1 MTATTALTAQSTQ
14 AVYEIHNVPSA
25 FVSKQIDACVGDIG
39 VDVVKIGMLASAPT
53 INAVATALEKL
64 SRPTC
69 VLDPVMVATSGA
81 QLLPNDAVTDLRE
94 KLLPLTTILTPNIP
108 EANLLLANA
117 GVEYPEI
124 RSIPDLVRVAKLLQ
138 RLGPTHVLIK
148 GGHLPVDHNLN
159 VARRDA
165 DKEFVIDVL
174 FSHNQD
180 NDDDDVVVFKTD
192 FSPSKNTHGTGCSLA
207 SAIASNLA
215 LGHDVPRAV
224 ENACRYVE
232 RGIRTA
238 PDLGKG
244 SGPIN
249 HFCSIHGG
257 GAAAAALGNK
267 EEGESSLRKVEWG

>member
-1 MTATTALTAQSTQ
+1 MDKRRILVIAGSDSSGGAGLEADQRVIAVHQCYAMTATTALTAQNTQ
-14 AVYEIHNVPSA
+14 GVNEIHNVPSA

-39 VDVVKIGMLASAPT
+39 VDVVKIDLCLSIPDPRSLPAR
-53 INAVATALEKL
+53 NARFSPDNQC
-64 SRPTC
+64 SRNRSGKAQQAN
-69 VLDPVMVATSGA
+69 VMVATSGA

-117 GVEYPEI
+117 GVEYPDI

-148 GGHLPVDHNLN
+148 GGHLPVDHDLN
-159 VARRDA
+159 VAQQDA

-180 NDDDDVVVFKTD
+180 NDDVMVFKTD

-207 SAIASNLA
+207 
-215 LGHDVPRAV
+215 
-224 ENACRYVE
+224 
-232 RGIRTA
+232 
-238 PDLGKG
+238 
-244 SGPIN
+244 
-249 HFCSIHGG
+249 
-257 GAAAAALGNK
+257 
-267 EEGESSLRKVEWG
+267 

>member
-1 MTATTALTAQSTQ
+1 
-14 AVYEIHNVPSA
+14 
-25 FVSKQIDACVGDIG
+25 
-39 VDVVKIGMLASAPT
+39 
-53 INAVATALEKL
+53 
-64 SRPTC
+64 
-69 VLDPVMVATSGA
+69 MVATSGA

-94 KLLPLTTILTPNIP
+94 RLLPLTTILTPNIP

-174 FSHNQD
+174 FSHSQD
-180 NDDDDVVVFKTD
+180 NDEDDVAVFKTD

-207 SAIASNLA
+207 CTPFFLFSSSLSFALPTPSRGLTLTVFLKTAAIASNLA

-257 GAAAAALGNK
+257 GAAAAALGDG
-267 EEGESSLRKVEWG
+267 EEGESSLRKLEWG